1 MGHATDSVITRTT
14 ALLLCAL
21 VFLAACNSDEDRRAT
36 VRIGLML
43 PYTGDLSSTS
53 ANHERAVLF
62 AKAQIERVGL
72 SGKRLELVFADSHSD
87 VKQGLAAVEGLLA
100 KDVAAVIGFESDE
113 LARELLP
120 RLEQE
125 GVVLI
130 TPGISAA
137 IAGGAERP
145 WFRVAP
151 STAAM
156 AENLAKELFARGVRR
171 CAVLHTKDQYNLSFA
186 AAFSERM
193 RRSGGEV
200 EVEVEVDSGLRTYPE
215 ALNMLREETSIV
227 LAAPAEVAARV
238 VNEFYAAQRS
248 PTWLLTPALRSE
260 AFVLNASPEALEGA
274 LGIAPEL
281 KVDSRFAAA
290 FSEHFQGDVPLDSAL
305 YYYDAAALFVLA
317 YERASALNDAQ
328 RPSYEQLVE
337 SLFAAAFPVGVETT
351 WDALSPA
358 IADLREGTPRYYRGL
373 TGRIAFAA
381 DGERGVGA
389 PKLWTVTD
397 VGEIVDL
404 E

>member
-1 MGHATDSVITRTT
+1 
-14 ALLLCAL
+14 
-21 VFLAACNSDEDRRAT
+21 
-36 VRIGLML
+36 
-43 PYTGDLSSTS
+43 
-53 ANHERAVLF
+53 
-62 AKAQIERVGL
+62 
-72 SGKRLELVFADSHSD
+72 
-87 VKQGLAAVEGLLA
+87 
-100 KDVAAVIGFESDE
+100 
-113 LARELLP
+113 
-120 RLEQE
+120 
-125 GVVLI
+125 
-130 TPGISAA
+130 
-137 IAGGAERP
+137 
-145 WFRVAP
+145 
-151 STAAM
+151 M

-305 YYYDAAALFVLA
+305 YYYDAAALFVRVRTQRRAAPLVRTAGGKSVCRSVSGRRGDHMGRAVTGHRRLA
-317 YERASALNDAQ
+317 RGHPALLPRAD
-328 RPSYEQLVE
+328 RPHRV
-337 SLFAAAFPVGVETT
+337 
-351 WDALSPA
+351 
-358 IADLREGTPRYYRGL
+358 RRG
-373 TGRIAFAA
+373 R
-381 DGERGVGA
+381 
-389 PKLWTVTD
+389 
-397 VGEIVDL
+397 
-404 E
+404 